1 MLIQNVLSYEDFSNY
16 LDKYKYI
23 IVNISAS
30 WCKPCMQIKPDME
43 KFISVIDES
52 ECVYLKLDNDIYD
65 QEQEFNS
72 FFNIKKIPYFGF
84 IKDGVLIESIASGDF
99 IAVSKKLHELLT
111 TSKNK
116 DNIEFS
122 SNFKIEDEF

>member
-1 MLIQNVLSYEDFSNY
+1 MLIQNVLSYEDFTNY
-16 LDKYKYI
+16 FDKYKYI

-30 WCKPCMQIKPDME
+30 WCKPCMMIKPDME

-72 FFNIKKIPYFGF
+72 FFNLKKIPYFAF
-84 IKDGVLIESIASGDF
+84 IKDGVLIESVVSADF
-99 IAVSKKLHELLT
+99 PGVSKKLYELLT
-111 TSKNK
+111 LSKKK
-116 DNIEFS
+116 DNDDLS
-122 SNFKIEDEF
+122 ANFKIEDEF